1 MKILKDKEQLPDD
14 IDYLLWLVDEGV
26 LVGTPPQDY
35 DDSYS
40 ISYAKQQLL
49 AGSEAYLVSNDMY
62 RDYIAN
68 YERKLKDNFVE

>member
-1 MKILKDKEQLPDD
+1 M
-14 IDYLLWLVDEGV
+14 
-26 LVGTPPQDY
+26 VGTPPQDY